1 MPIKAYEFTKS
12 ADLIEQKQA
21 QVDQMRQAAV
31 QANDPVQMQ
40 LANSQVLVDTL
51 FGDPEIQKAQ
61 EIETVIADSMN
72 LEKQEGEDDLDFQIR
87 QQQAVRDG
95 AAKLDPNVA
104 LQANSN
110 LRQLITE
117 AQEQEKLKV
126 KEARETEEF
135 NFKINKLRDEQTPVI
150 ERYDPMT
157 GQWEMHEVGEY
168 GADGLA
174 MAERA
179 KELTAAANDGQIF
192 AVSNKS
198 QILNREKAPDEKES
212 VSGNIGKTE
221 AKKFREQ
228 YGSQIDALD
237 SAIPLLEQIAD
248 NPRALQ
254 GVAMDKNGNMVSSEV
269 NNLFK
274 KVESIGQRAQLAME
288 KTGYAG
294 KFFDSAG
301 REYDLSTFVSEKL
314 RAAGIES
321 SIAESRVISL
331 AYAVAKSRD
340 SGRLSD
346 QDVSLALRSL
356 IGNGGAREIAV
367 LFGDLARSA
376 RSVTGKLEDFTAD
389 DPGILNTRIRARF
402 QASYDGVL
410 RALDRLNSAADE
422 LEQPEAGGSTAE
434 EMRDTAKFNTQ
445 MTDKWLRGGS

>member
-1 MPIKAYEFTKS
+1 MPIKAFEFTSS
-12 ADLIEQKQA
+12 ADLMEQKQA

-95 AAKLDPNVA
+95 TAKLDPNVA

-126 KEARETEEF
+126 KEARDTELF

-157 GQWEMHEVGEY
+157 GQWEMHEIGEY
-168 GADGLA
+168 GSDGLA

-179 KELTAAANDGQIF
+179 EELTAAANDGQIF

-198 QILNREKAPDEKES
+198 QILNREKAPGEKES
-212 VSGNIGKTE
+212 VSGNMGKTE
-221 AKKFREQ
+221 ARKLRDR
-228 YGSQIDALD
+228 YDSQIDALD
-237 SAIPLLEQIAD
+237 SAIPLLEQLAK

-269 NNLFK
+269 NNLFQ

-288 KTGYAG
+288 ATGFAG
-294 KFFDSAG
+294 KFYDSAG
-301 REYDLSTFVSEKL
+301 RSYDLSTFVSQKL
-314 RAAGIES
+314 KAAGIES
-321 SIAESRVISL
+321 RVAESRVIAL

-346 QDVSLALRSL
+346 QDVSLALGSL

-376 RSVTGKLEDFTAD
+376 RSVTARIEAWTVD
-389 DPGILNTRIRARF
+389 DPGVINNEIKGIFQTKYDAIL
-402 QASYDGVL
+402 G
-410 RALDRLNSAADE
+410 ALDRLNSAADE

-445 MTDKWLRGGS
+445 MTNKWGGGS

>member
-12 ADLIEQKQA
+12 TDLIAQKKD
-21 QVDQMRQAAV
+21 QVDQMRQAAL

-40 LANSQVLVDTL
+40 LANSQTLIDTL

-61 EIETVIADSMN
+61 EIETVISDSMN

-95 AAKLDPNVA
+95 TAKLDPNVA

-126 KEARETEEF
+126 KEARDTELF

-168 GADGLA
+168 GSDGLA

-179 KELTAAANDGQIF
+179 KALTAAANDGQIF

-198 QILNREKAPDEKES
+198 QILNREKAPDEEES

-221 AKKFREQ
+221 ARKFRKA
-228 YGSQIDALD
+228 YGDQIDALD
-237 SAIPLLEQIAD
+237 SALPLLEQLAE

-254 GVAMDKNGNMVSSEV
+254 GVAMDNNGNMKSSEV
-269 NNLFK
+269 NGLFQTL
-274 KVESIGQRAQLAME
+274 ESIGQRAQLAMK

-294 KFFDSAG
+294 KFYDSAG
-301 REYDLSTFVSEKL
+301 RSYDLSTFVSEKL

-321 SIAESRVISL
+321 RVAESRVIAL

-346 QDVSLALRSL
+346 QDVSLALKSL
-356 IGNGGAREIAV
+356 IGNGGAREIAI

-376 RSVTGKLEDFTAD
+376 RGITGKLEDFTAD

-402 QASYDGVL
+402 QASYDGIL
-410 RALDRLNSAADE
+410 GALDRLNSAADE
-422 LEQPEAGGSTAE
+422 IGQPEAGGSTSEDMRNTAE
-434 EMRDTAKFNTQ
+434 FNTQ
-445 MTDKWLRGGS
+445 MTNKWLRGGS

>member
-1 MPIKAYEFTKS
+1 MPIKAFEFTSS
-12 ADLIEQKQA
+12 ADLMEQKQA

-95 AAKLDPNVA
+95 TAKLDPNVA

-126 KEARETEEF
+126 KEARDTELF

-157 GQWEMHEVGEY
+157 GQWEMHEIGEY
-168 GADGLA
+168 GSDGLA

-179 KELTAAANDGQIF
+179 EELTAAANDGQIF

-198 QILNREKAPDEKES
+198 QILNREKAPGEKES
-212 VSGNIGKTE
+212 VSGNMGKTE
-221 AKKFREQ
+221 ARKLRDR
-228 YGSQIDALD
+228 YDSQIDALD
-237 SAIPLLEQIAD
+237 SAIPLLEQLAK

-269 NNLFK
+269 NNLFQ

-288 KTGYAG
+288 ATGFAG
-294 KFFDSAG
+294 KFYDS
-301 REYDLSTFVSEKL
+301 
-314 RAAGIES
+314 AAGIES
-321 SIAESRVISL
+321 RVAESRVIAL

-346 QDVSLALRSL
+346 QDVSLALGSL

-376 RSVTGKLEDFTAD
+376 RSVTARIEAWTVD
-389 DPGILNTRIRARF
+389 DPGVINNEIKGIFQTKYDAIL
-402 QASYDGVL
+402 G
-410 RALDRLNSAADE
+410 ALDRLNSAADE

-445 MTDKWLRGGS
+445 MTNKWGGGS